1 MRNVILL
8 TVGALLALGPCT
20 LGQKPA
26 GSKASTLYKQGLHAI
41 DQGQADLARA
51 CFQEVLRLQP
61 SNTSAKFQ
69 LKRLNVTSGSL
80 LAKKR
85 QLQLKKIII
94 PVVDF
99 DDLTL
104 PEALDAIKALIQKQ
118 PDKKFT
124 PNFLVQDPTD
134 VFEERKFTLKLGN
147 LPASVILQY
156 CLENARATARF
167 DPHAIVIRP
176 LGVKKPVP
184 ARGKITPGKAAPR
197 KAVDPFVR

>member
-8 TVGALLALGPCT
+8 TVGALLALGPST

-69 LKRLNVTSGSL
+69 LKQLNVTSGSL

-99 DDLTL
+99 DDLTK
-104 PEALDAIKALIQKQ
+104 AGFDTGGTDGRVGNDTMKAIKDFQIKAGL
-118 PDKKFT
+118 
-124 PNFLVQDPTD
+124 
-134 VFEERKFTLKLGN
+134 
-147 LPASVILQY
+147 LPADGYGGLKVL
-156 CLENARATARF
+156 ARLRQ
-167 DPHAIVIRP
+167 
-176 LGVKKPVP
+176 G
-184 ARGKITPGKAAPR
+184 G
-197 KAVDPFVR
+197 